1 MVGRWSEVDLRIK
14 RFLAFLLNL
23 SGFLAR
29 RRREKIVVILGRKR
43 KENVF
48 FEGFRRCK
56 VSILCRKHLRLFLF
70 VRFLCELAGFSVH
83 LFRVC

>member
-1 MVGRWSEVDLRIK
+1 VVGRWSEVDLRIK

-29 RRREKIVVILGRKR
+29 RRREKIVVILGWKR
-43 KENVF
+43 KGNVF

-56 VSILCRKHLRLFLF
+56 INILCRKR
-70 VRFLCELAGFSVH
+70 AT
-83 LFRVC
+83 

>member
-29 RRREKIVVILGRKR
+29 RRREKIVVIRLETQGKR
-43 KENVF
+43 VF
-48 FEGFRRCK
+48 
-56 VSILCRKHLRLFLF
+56 
-70 VRFLCELAGFSVH
+70 
-83 LFRVC
+83 